1 MAHMI
6 DHPLPALVFGCEEN
20 DLRRLSTVLQ
30 SGFAATGH
38 QGGTILSFL
47 LALPG
52 FTGDYIANQVQTVF
66 YNGDALDDLAIDLA
80 GKTATIALGSAMPG
94 LAGAIMK
101 KGSIC
106 GALRKPRAILG
117 VDNSGEPVAVRVK
130 LFNTVARERG
140 PRLLSEG
147 IVIDARDLVF
157 FLELRPRLLSALQ
170 DIHFKGKPIDQAEL
184 LAALADHE
192 HILIKATN

>member
-6 DHPLPALVFGCEEN
+6 ENPLPPLLFSCKES
-20 DLRRLSTVLQ
+20 DLLRLTTVLQ
-30 SGFAATGH
+30 SGFGATGH
-38 QGGTILSFL
+38 QGDTILSFL
-47 LALPG
+47 LAQPG
-52 FTGDYIANQVQTVF
+52 FTEDYIANQIQTVF
-66 YNGDALDDLAIDLA
+66 YNGDALDDLEIELA

-106 GALRKPRAILG
+106 GALRKPRTVLG
-117 VDNSGEPVAVRVK
+117 VDHSGERVAVRLK

-147 IVIDARDLVF
+147 IVIDARDLVL
-157 FLELRPRLLSALQ
+157 FLELRPRLLSGLENIQ
-170 DIHFKGKPIDQAEL
+170 FMGKPLDRTELIDSLSNHEL
-184 LAALADHE
+184 
-192 HILIKATN
+192 ILIRAAS